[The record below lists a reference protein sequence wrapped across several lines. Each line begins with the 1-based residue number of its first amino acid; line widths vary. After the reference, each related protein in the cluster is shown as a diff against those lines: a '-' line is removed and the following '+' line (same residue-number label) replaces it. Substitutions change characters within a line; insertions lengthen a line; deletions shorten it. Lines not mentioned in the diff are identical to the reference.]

1 MPPALP
7 SISFDNPRPDTTSHF
22 SPSGQSNSNFHSNTL
37 FTMQRQP
44 HQSHTMP
51 SDIGYTTQL
60 PHADTVVAPPEK
72 PRDAHKIDISTL
84 MSPPDPILDS
94 FSNPTTSY
102 NYITAKLLSDDAI
115 NETSKRDG
123 RQPLPMSPPISP
135 YSQAIAPAEPST
147 TLTPP
152 SQTIKDPVLY
162 PQDDS
167 HSSSSPTHSPLFATV
182 DLEHQ
187 RLVDQHIRNRS
198 PATFPTGLLP
208 PKPEDYNLALSF
220 QTQVMKL
227 YQSNRKGWLRQER
240 AFLKADRAAQ
250 GPKRYQKLMAKPMNA
265 KQAGKSNRADRV
277 SKPTA
282 PRSIRVTG
290 TAHGPSGAARP
301 SGRAS
306 ATPDPSRRIV
316 APNREDKDFELLP
329 DFSPPLDSLPI
340 KLNSLKI
347 DWKGSPIDLSGDPL
361 AHLLHPDELLLAGN
375 LRLDCATYL
384 TSKRRM
390 FIRRLECVGIG
401 KEFRKTDAQ
410 QACKIDVNKASK
422 LWMAFDRVG
431 WLDQKW
437 MKPHIHK
444 LKDMN

>member
-1 MPPALP
+1 ML
-7 SISFDNPRPDTTSHF
+7 
-22 SPSGQSNSNFHSNTL
+22 
-37 FTMQRQP
+37 RQP
-44 HQSHTMP
+44 HQSDTMP
-51 SDIGYTTQL
+51 SDSGYQSQL
-60 PHADTVVAPPEK
+60 PLAVTAMAPPEK

-84 MSPPDPILDS
+84 MSPPDPVLDS
-94 FSNPTTSY
+94 FNNSSIRY
-102 NYITAKLLSDDAI
+102 NYTTTKPSTDNGTDAA
-115 NETSKRDG
+115 SKRDG

-135 YSQAIAPAEPST
+135 YSQTIAPVEPAT

-152 SQTIKDPVLY
+152 SQPIKDPVLY
-162 PQDDS
+162 PQDES
-167 HSSSSPTHSPLFATV
+167 HTSTSPAHSPLFASV

-187 RLVDQHIRNRS
+187 QLVDHHIRNRS
-198 PATFPTGLLP
+198 PSFFTSGLSP
-208 PKPEDYNLALSF
+208 PKPEDYNLVLSF
-220 QTQVMKL
+220 RSQVMQL
-227 YQSNRKGWLRQER
+227 YAKNRSGWLRQER
-240 AFLKADRAAQ
+240 AFLRADKTAQ
-250 GPKRYQKLMAKPMNA
+250 APKRLQKLMAKPTGV
-265 KQAGKSNRADRV
+265 KQSKAGRVDRV
-277 SKPTA
+277 SKANA
-282 PRSIRVTG
+282 PRPIRASG
-290 TAHGPSGAARP
+290 TVHGASGAARP

-316 APNREDKDFELLP
+316 APNREDKDFESLP
-329 DFSPPLDSLPI
+329 DFSPPLDSLPS
-340 KLNSLKI
+340 KPNSLKI

-390 FIRRLECVGIG
+390 FMRRLECVGIG

-437 MKPHIHK
+437 MKPHLHRFK
-444 LKDMN
+444 EVN